1 MVKKNI
7 KMMKRYLVFLLALT
21 TGFVFAQSPN
31 TLSKEEKKEGWKLLF
46 DGKSTKGWRNYNSDK
61 IGSAWKVSDGAL
73 FLDTSGKT
81 NGKMVGGGDVVTVGQ
96 YENYELSLEW
106 KIQACGNSGVMFNV
120 QESASNSTPWKTGP
134 EMQVLDNSCH
144 PDAKIIKHR
153 AGDLY
158 DLISCSTETAKPVGE
173 WNVAKIVTKNGHYE
187 FWLNGVKN
195 VEFDMHTADWDRMV
209 AASKFKDMPEFGK
222 HKKGHISLQDH
233 GDQVWFRNIKIK
245 ELK

>member
-1 MVKKNI
+1 
-7 KMMKRYLVFLLALT
+7 MKRYLVFLLALT
-21 TGFVFAQSPN
+21 TSFVFAQSPN

-46 DGKSTKGWRNYNSDK
+46 DGTSTKGWRNYRSDK
-61 IGSAWKVSDGAL
+61 IGSAWKVSGGAL
-73 FLDTSGKT
+73 TLDTSGKA
-81 NGKMVGGGDVVTVGQ
+81 NGKVDGGDLVTVDQ

-120 QESASNSTPWKTGP
+120 QESEANSTPWKTGP

-158 DLISCSTETAKPVGE
+158 DLISCSKETAKAVGE

-195 VEFDMHTADWDRMV
+195 VEFDMHTPDWDRMV